1 MRTELE
7 VRTMMLGKT
16 KELILLNDETT
27 QRGSIKRLGDIS
39 TICGWNQALRWVL
52 GNDAPTEEVAGR
64 RFSHKVEEI

>member
-27 QRGSIKRLGDIS
+27 TQKGSVKRLGDIS
-39 TICGWNQALRWVL
+39 TICGWNQALRWVMGGPDTL
-52 GNDAPTEEVAGR
+52 QYYMRDEE
-64 RFSHKVEEI
+64 